1 MSHTYKDSEHCN
13 TKMQLNKEF
22 QPKTHENNS
31 MHQHFLYKKFRTLIE
46 RTSCFANTQSVV
58 VGLSGGVDSSVLLH
72 LLCAYQKH
80 ENGPKVFAL
89 HMHHGQRGD
98 ESDRDAFAAH
108 EIASRYDCP
117 FGAIKLNAQPGMSED
132 ELRKLR
138 HEKMKDFAQTNKF
151 DRIVLGHHMDDQV
164 ETFLFRLIRGS
175 DVRGLTG
182 MKPFD
187 GKVVRPLLEC
197 TREEIEKTAEE
208 FGLTFVTDSS
218 NFSTSP
224 SRNFIR
230 NIVIPSLKA
239 KLDPRVSE
247 HIADLSQSLLEVET
261 IIQAQVDKMIEECRV
276 GEVGLSVLKMRSIEP
291 AIRKRMIQTMFRYI
305 IKDKG
310 AMSRDQIEMVDG
322 WIENTQSPKYLL
334 LPHQVRVEKSN
345 GVLTFSMI

>member
-1 MSHTYKDSEHCN
+1 
-13 TKMQLNKEF
+13 
-22 QPKTHENNS
+22 
-31 MHQHFLYKKFRTLIE
+31 MHQHFLYKKFRTLIN
-46 RTSCFANTQSVV
+46 RTSCFANAESVV

-72 LLCAYQKH
+72 LLCTYQKQ

-89 HMHHGQRGD
+89 HIHHAQRGE
-98 ESDRDAFAAH
+98 ESDRDAYMAH
-108 EIASRYDCP
+108 KIASGLDCP
-117 FGAIKLNAQPGMSED
+117 FGAFKLDGAQPGMSED

-138 HEKMKDFAQTNKF
+138 QEKIRAFAQTNHF

-175 DVRGLTG
+175 DVNGLTG
-182 MKPFD
+182 IKPFD
-187 GKVVRPLLEC
+187 GLTVRPLFAC
-197 TREEIEKTAEE
+197 SRAEIEKTAEE
-208 FGLTFVTDSS
+208 FGIPFVTDSS

-239 KLDPRVSE
+239 KLDPQVSE
-247 HIADLSQSLLEVET
+247 HIFDLSQSLVEVET
-261 IIQAQVDKMIEECRV
+261 LIQAQVDKMIEQCRV
-276 GEVGLSVLKMRSIEP
+276 GDSDLSVSKMRAIEP

-322 WIENTQSPKYLL
+322 WMENTQSPKFLL
-334 LPHQVRVEKSN
+334 LPHQVRVEKNN
-345 GVLTFSMI
+345 GVLTFSRI